1 MFSKR
6 EIKKFQINYS
16 ILENKNI
23 SQTEKPNIK
32 ENNSNILPNVSEEV
46 ASNFVSTIMNQFFKI
61 IDTSKID
68 NKTEVEKEQTK
79 IDEIIQKRELIVKE
93 TNDYIDNLEKN
104 YYDYLN
110 NFHTIIFK
118 NLSLNNEILI
128 NALKIAQLLEE
139 SGVINFGDMI
149 KLGKLMELFEDIK
162 PEDLMNCSSFEEI
175 YSVIID
181 KNENINYEEFI
192 SLLFFFN
199 KVYELKIKKYPK
211 KFGNAKK
218 NILK

>member
-1 MFSKR
+1 MFCGHNICEECKLKNLKKITCIFWKKVFSKR

-93 TNDYIDNLEKN
+93 TNDYIDNLEK
-104 YYDYLN
+104 
-110 NFHTIIFK
+110 II
-118 NLSLNNEILI
+118 
-128 NALKIAQLLEE
+128 
-139 SGVINFGDMI
+139 MI
-149 KLGKLMELFEDIK
+149 I
-162 PEDLMNCSSFEEI
+162 
-175 YSVIID
+175 
-181 KNENINYEEFI
+181 
-192 SLLFFFN
+192 
-199 KVYELKIKKYPK
+199 
-211 KFGNAKK
+211 
-218 NILK
+218 